1 MKLYNMW
8 SFVVDSSVFD
18 GFLKNIYLAL
28 IYVSLMANEAYILPW
43 WLSGKESAC
52 NVGDTGA
59 VPGLERSPGEGN
71 GFPFQYSCLKDPVDR
86 GA

>member
-1 MKLYNMW
+1 M
-8 SFVVDSSVFD
+8 
-18 GFLKNIYLAL
+18 AL
-28 IYVSLMANEAYILPW
+28 IYVSLMANEAYILAW

-71 GFPFQYSCLKDPVDR
+71 GFSFQYSCLGRPVDK
-86 GA
+86 GAWKVIVHGVTKRIRPDLATK